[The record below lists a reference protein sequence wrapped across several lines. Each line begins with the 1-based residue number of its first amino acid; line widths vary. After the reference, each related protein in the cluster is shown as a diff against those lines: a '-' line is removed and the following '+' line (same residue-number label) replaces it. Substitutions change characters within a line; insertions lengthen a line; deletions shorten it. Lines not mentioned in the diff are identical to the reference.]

1 LQAGFAVTDKN
12 DEDRPPTKPGGQS
25 SLKVQISPKTRTPEI
40 EKTERM
46 TFKSSTRSK
55 QASENSPLFP
65 F

>member
-1 LQAGFAVTDKN
+1 MREGNGELKTKK
-12 DEDRPPTKPGGQS
+12 DRPLIKPGGQS
-25 SLKVQISPKTRTPEI
+25 SLKVQISPETGTAEI
-40 EKTERM
+40 KETERI